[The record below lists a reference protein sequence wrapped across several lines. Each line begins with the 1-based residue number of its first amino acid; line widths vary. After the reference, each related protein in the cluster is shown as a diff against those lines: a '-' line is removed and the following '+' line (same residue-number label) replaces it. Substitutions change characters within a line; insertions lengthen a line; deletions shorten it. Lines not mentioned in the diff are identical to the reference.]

1 MRTGHRASAGG
12 PPPTAHRRRGFTLVE
27 LMVVVGIIGI
37 LIGLLMT
44 GIYLARRTL
53 LKNDAKHT
61 LEMLKTGVINMKR
74 NYEYDTVLGAYTSG
88 KTVKGTAK
96 FQDADSSRDFV
107 AAGITTADKLCILA
121 GKSASQR
128 DIAGVAATEL
138 TVSGGDFTDGEINL
152 DYYIAKA
159 DGSSWPKV
167 EVGKELDPN
176 NPAWKA
182 TFTPHLN
189 SRGNA
194 YYQAK
199 AKRIRDVA
207 GVKQLVDPWGQ
218 PYVYRIER
226 LDVDGN
232 GTVETVVE
240 KIVCSGEDGK
250 LHAAGDPLGDDYEVE
265 IFRTRVGG

>member
-1 MRTGHRASAGG
+1 MRTGQRTSAGG
-12 PPPTAHRRRGFTLVE
+12 SVPAAAVRRGFTLVE
-27 LMVVVGIIGI
+27 LMVVIGIIGI
-37 LIGLLMT
+37 LIGLLMS
-44 GIYLARRTL
+44 GVYLARRTL

-88 KTVKGTAK
+88 KTIKGTAK
-96 FQDADSSRDFV
+96 FQDADPNRDFA
-107 AAGITTADKLCILA
+107 AAGITSADKLCILA

-138 TVSGGDFTDGEINL
+138 TVGGGNFADGEINL

-159 DGSSWPKV
+159 DGTSWPPV
-167 EVGKELDPN
+167 DIGKELDPN

-182 TFTPHLN
+182 TFTAHLN

-194 YYQAK
+194 YYK
-199 AKRIRDVA
+199 AKTKRVRDVA
-207 GVKQLVDPWGQ
+207 GVKQFVDPWGK

-226 LDVDGN
+226 LDLDGN

-250 LHAAGDPLGDDYEVE
+250 LHAVGQPLGDDYEAE